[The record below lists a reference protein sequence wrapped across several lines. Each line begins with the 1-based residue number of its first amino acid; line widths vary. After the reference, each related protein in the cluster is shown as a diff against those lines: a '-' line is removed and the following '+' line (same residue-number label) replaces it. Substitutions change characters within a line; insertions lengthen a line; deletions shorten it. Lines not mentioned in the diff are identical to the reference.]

1 MTYEKLSDE
10 DEELMRDFAQGQ
22 IHFPPYFGPEA
33 AKHPEEMRQWSR
45 KVGVY
50 YMEPDTPQ

>member
-1 MTYEKLSDE
+1 MT
-10 DEELMRDFAQGQ
+10 DEELIADFQRSG
-22 IHFPPYFGPEA
+22 INYPPYFGPEA
-33 AKHPEEMRQWSR
+33 AKHPEEMRQWAM